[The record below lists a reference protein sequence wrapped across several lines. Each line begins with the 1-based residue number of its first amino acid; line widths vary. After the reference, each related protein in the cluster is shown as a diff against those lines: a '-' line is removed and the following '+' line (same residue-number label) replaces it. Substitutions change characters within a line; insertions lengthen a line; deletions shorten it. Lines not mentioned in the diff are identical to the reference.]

1 MENHKEHL
9 NELLIKYSEGSI
21 SPDDFAHLL
30 DAVNN
35 ASDEELFEV
44 LGRHWDSFS
53 LDGNEA
59 FYNQKKDQ
67 LYKALS
73 QEMRKHEKRFS
84 LLSFLSQYWLRIAA
98 SLVLFI
104 VVAWT
109 INVSVA
115 YFRMTDLDGQHVIV
129 QSGSVGRSSV
139 ILPDGT
145 KVKLNAKSQL
155 SYRHDFGKE
164 SRQVVLN
171 GQGFFEVA
179 HDRRNKFVVK
189 TDNMDITVYGTVFN
203 VYAYEDN
210 DIMEMSLLDG
220 SVRVVTKGPLSQT
233 FDVKSNEKVVYDKVT
248 GKSHLEVTDNT
259 FETAWMKGYL
269 IFHEEK
275 LGNVFSSLERR
286 FGIVIHADDTEI
298 LNDVYTGTFNDE
310 KFESIMK
317 VLQLHYHFR
326 YEIKED
332 IVYVYF

>member
-1 MENHKEHL
+1 MVDHKEHL
-9 NELLIKYSEGSI
+9 NDLLIKYSEGNI
-21 SPDDFAHLL
+21 SSDDFAHLL

-53 LDGNEA
+53 LGGNEA
-59 FYNQKKDQ
+59 FYNNKKDQ
-67 LYKALS
+67 LYKVLS
-73 QEMRKHEKRFS
+73 QEMRKHEKKFS
-84 LLSFLSQYWLRIAA
+84 LLAFMSQHWYRIAA

-104 VVAWT
+104 VTTWI
-109 INVSVA
+109 INVSIAHFGV
-115 YFRMTDLDGQHVIV
+115 TDLDGQNVIV

-145 KVKLNAKSQL
+145 KVRLNAKSRL
-155 SYRHDFGKE
+155 SYRHDFGKDG
-164 SRQVVLN
+164 RQVVLN

-179 HDRRNKFVVK
+179 HDRKNKFVVK
-189 TDNMDITVYGTVFN
+189 TVYMDITVYGTVFN

-220 SVRVVTKGPLSQT
+220 SVRVETKGPLSQT
-233 FDVKSNEKVVYDKVT
+233 FDVNSNEKVVYDKVT
-248 GKSHLEVTDNT
+248 GKSHLEMTDNT
-259 FETAWMKGYL
+259 LETAWMKGYL

-275 LGNVFSSLERR
+275 LGNVFSCLERR
-286 FGIVIHADDTEI
+286 FGIVIHADDAKI

>member
-220 SVRVVTKGPLSQT
+220 SVRVETKGPLSQT

-259 FETAWMKGYL
+259 LETAWMKGYL

-275 LGNVFSSLERR
+275 LWS
-286 FGIVIHADDTEI
+286 
-298 LNDVYTGTFNDE
+298 
-310 KFESIMK
+310 
-317 VLQLHYHFR
+317 
-326 YEIKED
+326 
-332 IVYVYF
+332 